1 MYYSQLNNLSILR
14 ISSGK
19 LAPFFTKK
27 LIILIHHAILIR
39 KSRPQASIPVSGNR
53 PNDGPHHDSE

>member
-1 MYYSQLNNLSILR
+1 MYYSQLDNLSILR
-14 ISSGK
+14 VSSGK

-27 LIILIHHAILIR
+27 LIILIHNAILIR

-53 PNDGPHHDSE
+53 PNKGPHHDPE